1 MKIPKRITKERRLDK
16 SPFSASSN
24 RLLERENR
32 AIVNV
37 FEVWLTFAVQPII
50 NLNFKIKVTKLSS

>member
-24 RLLERENR
+24 RLLEREQSNCKC
-32 AIVNV
+32 I
-37 FEVWLTFAVQPII
+37 
-50 NLNFKIKVTKLSS
+50 